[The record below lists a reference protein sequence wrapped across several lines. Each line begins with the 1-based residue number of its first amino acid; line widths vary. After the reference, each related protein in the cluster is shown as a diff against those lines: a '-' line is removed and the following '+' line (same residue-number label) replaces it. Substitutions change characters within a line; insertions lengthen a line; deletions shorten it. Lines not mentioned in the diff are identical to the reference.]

1 MSSLFSYPNILWLAL
16 VLVAFLVIIHLL
28 AMKMLAN
35 HFRKK
40 YPEAFG
46 ADGKLRKAQENAAL
60 VGTAGALK
68 MVAEDAEKAAQE
80 KAAATQA
87 ALNASEQGDGAS
99 SDANLNDTEQ
109 K

>member
-46 ADGKLRKAQENAAL
+46 ADGKLRKAQE
-60 VGTAGALK
+60 
-68 MVAEDAEKAAQE
+68 

-87 ALNASEQGDGAS
+87 ALNASEQGNGAS

>member
-1 MSSLFSYPNILWLAL
+1 MSSLLSYPNILWLAV
-16 VLVAFLVIIHLL
+16 VLVIFLVVIHLV

-46 ADGKLRKAQENAAL
+46 SDGKLRKAQEGAAV
-60 VGTAGALK
+60 VGTASALR
-68 MVAEDAEKAAQE
+68 MAAEDAEKAAEE

-87 ALNASEQGDGAS
+87 ALAQS
-99 SDANLNDTEQ
+99 DTEQ

>member
-1 MSSLFSYPNILWLAL
+1 MGSLLSFPNVLWLGLGL
-16 VLVAFLVIIHLL
+16 VIFLVVIHLV

-46 ADGKLRKAQENAAL
+46 TDGKLKKAEDTAAVL
-60 VGTAGALK
+60 GTAAAVK
-68 MVAEDAEKAAQE
+68 MAAEENKAEQ
-80 KAAATQA
+80 
-87 ALNASEQGDGAS
+87 SEQD
-99 SDANLNDTEQ
+99 Q

>member
-1 MSSLFSYPNILWLAL
+1 MSSLFSYPNVLWLAV
-16 VLVAFLVIIHLL
+16 VLVVFLLLIHLV

-46 ADGKLRKAQENAAL
+46 TDGKLRKAQEGAAV
-60 VGTAGALK
+60 VGTAAALR
-68 MVAEDAEKAAQE
+68 MAAEEAEKEAEE

-87 ALNASEQGDGAS
+87 ALKASEQS
-99 SDANLNDTEQ
+99 EMEQ

>member
-1 MSSLFSYPNILWLAL
+1 MSSLFTYPNILWVAL
-16 VLVAFLVIIHLL
+16 VLVAFLVIIHLV

-46 ADGKLRKAQENAAL
+46 SDGKLKKAQSHAAV
-60 VGTAGALK
+60 VGPAAASKLAAEEAEK
-68 MVAEDAEKAAQE
+68 VAAETQAKLDAE
-80 KAAATQA
+80 
-87 ALNASEQGDGAS
+87 
-99 SDANLNDTEQ
+99 Q